1 MLLLLRSMTRDG
13 KLPSGNMGG
22 ADRRVAVISFL
33 NDIGRIGRRDYEP
46 SDDDVI
52 RARLRTLGVQ
62 EYRFYVE
69 QGAYCSL
76 YRPLEPYLTP

>member
-1 MLLLLRSMTRDG
+1 MTRGG
-13 KLPSGNMGG
+13 KLPSGNTSR
-22 ADRRVAVISFL
+22 ADRRVAVTSFL

-52 RARLRTLGVQ
+52 HARLRTLGVQ

-69 QGAYCSL
+69 QGAYCSI
-76 YRPLEPYLTP
+76 YRPLESYLTP